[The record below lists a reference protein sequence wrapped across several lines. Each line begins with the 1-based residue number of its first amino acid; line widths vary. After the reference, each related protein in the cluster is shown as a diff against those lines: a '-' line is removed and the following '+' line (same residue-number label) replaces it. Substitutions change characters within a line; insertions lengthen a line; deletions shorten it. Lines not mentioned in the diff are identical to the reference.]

1 VPKPDRERALKSAET
16 ALRQGR
22 IDVAIAE
29 YLTVVKS
36 HPRDWN
42 AANALGDLHVRAGQL
57 EKGVAQFTRI
67 ADHLESEGFHPKAA
81 ALFKKIL
88 KLRSDDEYALLRSGE
103 IAAKLGTFADAKQF
117 FQTVADRR
125 KKRGD
130 KKGAAEMF
138 VKLGALDPEDIEA
151 RLRGARAA
159 VELGD
164 HATALSEFRDVAAC
178 LQKLNR
184 LADALPA
191 LQAAFDLDETD
202 EGTRTRLFGAY
213 IDGAMLDKARRV
225 ARKPFELKRVASELE
240 SAGQEDN
247 ALVVLAEAVGL
258 DPQDSD
264 ARGRL
269 AQSYAS
275 RGDVTRAREWLSP
288 ENAGA
293 SAPLWIT
300 LGEIELRAGRLDE
313 GRRAIA
319 QALNLDRQTIPTVA
333 ALGLR
338 LAATSA
344 DAGYQCVDA
353 VVDMEMLAGTH
364 QGAAARLTEFTDI
377 ARHHLVALLRLVAT
391 CVDGGLD
398 ELMSDAQTRLA
409 EAYLQAGRGL
419 EARIIGEDLLTR
431 DPKNN
436 DNIERYRRAL
446 VMTGES
452 DPDAVIADRLSGDNP
467 FFASDFLDLN
477 DGTSFDENPIAAPV
491 EATAP
496 PARSLT
502 QVFQGLSEE
511 VNRRSDE
518 EEAAEQYLLAQ
529 TYQEMGMMEDAAR
542 SLEHASRSP
551 RHRFDAAAMLGRIYL
566 EQRDFIHAVEWL
578 ERAAEAPP
586 PTPDAGPALFYD
598 LASALE
604 SVGEESRSLAVFIEL
619 QSQSR
624 GYRDVA
630 ERIDRLSKAQTRG

>member
-1 VPKPDRERALKSAET
+1 MPPSDRERALKGAET

-29 YLTVVKS
+29 YQSVVDT

-42 AANALGDLHVRAGQL
+42 TANALGDLQVRAGQVD
-57 EKGVAQFTRI
+57 KGVAQFTRI

-103 IAAKLGTFADAKQF
+103 IAAKQGTFADAKQF

-130 KKGAAEMF
+130 QKGASEMF
-138 VKLGALDPEDIEA
+138 VKLGGLDPEDIEA

-159 VELGD
+159 VDLGD
-164 HATALSEFRDVAAC
+164 QATALSEFKDVAAR

-184 LADALPA
+184 MADALPA

-202 EGTRTRLFGAY
+202 ETTRTRLFGAY
-213 IDGAMLDKARRV
+213 IDGGLLENARRV
-225 ARKPFELKRVASELE
+225 ARKSAELKQVASGLE
-240 SAGQEDN
+240 SAGNEAE
-247 ALVVLAEAVGL
+247 ALEVLAEVVGL
-258 DPQDSD
+258 DPQDSE
-264 ARGRL
+264 ARGHL

-288 ENAGA
+288 ETAGA

-319 QALNLDRQTIPTVA
+319 QALNLDRQTTSTVA
-333 ALGLR
+333 ALGLS
-338 LAATSA
+338 LAAASP

-353 VVDMEMLAGTH
+353 VVDLEMLAGSH
-364 QGAAARLTEFTDI
+364 QGAAARLTEFTNI
-377 ARHHLVALLRLVAT
+377 ARYHLVALLRLVAT

-398 ELMSDAQTRLA
+398 ELMADAQERLA
-409 EAYLQAGRGL
+409 EGYLQVGRGL
-419 EARIIGEDLLTR
+419 EARIIGEDLLSR
-431 DPKNN
+431 DPNN
-436 DNIERYRRAL
+436 RDNIERYRRAL

-452 DPDAVIADRLSGDNP
+452 DPDSVIAERLSGDNP

-477 DGTSFDENPIAAPV
+477 DETSFEESPVPAPVAAP
-491 EATAP
+491 P
-496 PARSLT
+496 PRSLT
-502 QVFQGLSEE
+502 QVFQGLRED

-518 EEAAEQYLLAQ
+518 EEAAEQYVLAQ
-529 TYQEMGMMEDAAR
+529 TYHEMGMMEDAAK

-586 PTPDAGPALFYD
+586 TTPDAGRALFYD

-604 SVGEESRSLAVFIEL
+604 SAGEEGRSLAVFIEL

-630 ERIDRLSKAQTRG
+630 KRIDRLSKAQTRG